1 MFRRGERGFRGDK
14 KMKKTILFLVLL
26 INSAVAEINE
36 FKVDLVYST
45 DMILPKA
52 QLNEQEDWINMSNLL

>member
-1 MFRRGERGFRGDK
+1 
-14 KMKKTILFLVLL
+14 MKKTILFLVLL